1 MALFHFTVT
10 QTKRSK
16 GQSAIASAAYR
27 SGEKLYSE
35 YYGEYSDYTR
45 KRGVI
50 CSDILL
56 PPHAPKEYADRQ
68 TLWNAVEKAE
78 RGKNAQLA
86 YSFEISLQNEFSLE
100 ENIALAREFLF
111 REFVSRGMTVDVSFH
126 EKECEDGG
134 TPNPHFHFLC
144 PIRPMEQD
152 GTWGIKQRREYVL
165 DEEGNRIRDA
175 NGKYV
180 FNAVP
185 TTDWG
190 SPETLEHW
198 REAWAEMCNA
208 KFAEKG
214 LDVRIDHRSYERQ
227 GVDLLPTIHEG
238 ATVRAME
245 KKGIRMEDI
254 EPHLKAMSYGHKS
267 NGLVEM
273 NPELENGMRVST
285 KGRVSL
291 EEQADGSLRVVP
303 HYWQERPDLDA
314 PFHGVLLDEEAKTN
328 LMNTRHAGKVIDLEL
343 EPGKLTPC
351 YVSIDKWT
359 NTLEPMPVSLLE
371 KRARIKEADLSE
383 GKQMDFYG
391 GGKVLL
397 EGYTTRA
404 GYKRDAYI
412 QIDAAERNY
421 SFTYDGLDR
430 NRYAQENKEIYRQKA
445 AEKNGRQET
454 TASERQPTLTIHRT
468 ILKASVPKEAY
479 DQWTEAVNDPSK
491 RADVKAFYI
500 KGMVKDGQG
509 EPFNAW
515 VKPNF
520 ERNKM
525 DFFRWNPD
533 RAKRQGGEIKPAVES
548 RTQVAVNSEGKTVEA
563 VKGVKEPLKQGQQEA
578 TPTQKK
584 NYRSSKKS
592 NSKGVKV

>member
-1 MALFHFTVT
+1 
-10 QTKRSK
+10 
-16 GQSAIASAAYR
+16 
-27 SGEKLYSE
+27 
-35 YYGEYSDYTR
+35 
-45 KRGVI
+45 
-50 CSDILL
+50 
-56 PPHAPKEYADRQ
+56 
-68 TLWNAVEKAE
+68 
-78 RGKNAQLA
+78 
-86 YSFEISLQNEFSLE
+86 
-100 ENIALAREFLF
+100 
-111 REFVSRGMTVDVSFH
+111 
-126 EKECEDGG
+126 
-134 TPNPHFHFLC
+134 
-144 PIRPMEQD
+144 
-152 GTWGIKQRREYVL
+152 
-165 DEEGNRIRDA
+165 
-175 NGKYV
+175 
-180 FNAVP
+180 
-185 TTDWG
+185 
-190 SPETLEHW
+190 
-198 REAWAEMCNA
+198 
-208 KFAEKG
+208 
-214 LDVRIDHRSYERQ
+214 
-227 GVDLLPTIHEG
+227 
-238 ATVRAME
+238 
-245 KKGIRMEDI
+245 MEDI

-533 RAKRQGGEIKPAVES
+533 RAKRQGEVNPAVES

-578 TPTQKK
+578 TPAQKK

>member
-1 MALFHFTVT
+1 MEPATAALIA
-10 QTKRSK
+10 RA
-16 GQSAIASAAYR
+16 AIAAGTNKKVWTGIASVLAALCLPVILAVMCYISIA
-27 SGEKLYSE
+27 SGGTEHNRAAVHLAFDG
-35 YYGEYSDYTR
+35 GEAPDGMPADYQAYVR
-45 KRGVI
+45 QMQESFAELDAI
-50 CSDILL
+50 LDDI
-56 PPHAPKEYADRQ
+56 D
-68 TLWNAVEKAE
+68 
-78 RGKNAQLA
+78 
-86 YSFEISLQNEFSLE
+86 
-100 ENIALAREFLF
+100 
-111 REFVSRGMTVDVSFH
+111 GMT
-126 EKECEDGG
+126 EGE
-134 TPNPHFHFLC
+134 LC
-144 PIRPMEQD
+144 DRYLVKSVFYSLYFGADPTDQNVASLLNVNTQDSALEAFFKKFMEQAQNPVH
-152 GTWGIKQRREYVL
+152 TGIFVMTENALNKLIRIDFDPEILENYRIDPSERLQTQEQRQFE
-165 DEEGNRIRDA
+165 
-175 NGKYV
+175 
-180 FNAVP
+180 P
-185 TTDWG
+185 
-190 SPETLEHW
+190 
-198 REAWAEMCNA
+198 
-208 KFAEKG
+208 
-214 LDVRIDHRSYERQ
+214 LDVTKIDLA
-227 GVDLLPTIHEG
+227 D
-238 ATVRAME
+238 ME

-533 RAKRQGGEIKPAVES
+533 RAKRQGAEVKPAVES

-578 TPTQKK
+578 TPAQRR
-584 NYRSSKKS
+584 NYRSCKKS